1 MADKVVERE
10 FCIGNRYGLHGRT
23 SARLVETARGFEAD
37 VRLIRNG
44 EAVDCKSILDVL
56 TLACG
61 QGTPVTIRIEGR
73 DAQTAMAALEQLVA
87 SNFDEE

>member
-1 MADKVVERE
+1 MTEEVVEKE
-10 FCIGNRYGLHGRT
+10 FRIGNCYGLHGRT
-23 SARLVETARGFEAD
+23 SARLVETARRFAAD
-37 VRLIRNG
+37 VWLIRDG

-73 DAQTAMAALEQLVA
+73 DAHAAMAALEQLVE
-87 SNFDEE
+87 NKFDEE

>member
-1 MADKVVERE
+1 MADEVVERE
-10 FCIGNRYGLHGRT
+10 FRIGNRYGLHGRT
-23 SARLVETARGFEAD
+23 SARLVETARRFEAD

-61 QGTPVTIRIEGR
+61 QGTPVIIRIEGR
-73 DAQTAMAALEQLVA
+73 DASAAMAALEELVA
-87 SNFDEE
+87 NKFDEE